1 MNKQKKER
9 KKVSGKKPVTNFQ
22 KSSFVPS
29 QTDACLADTVGAGDI
44 SHAAI
49 RCKVNV

>member
-1 MNKQKKER
+1 MNKQKKKKR
-9 KKVSGKKPVTNFQ
+9 KVSGKKPVTNFQ
-22 KSSFVPS
+22 KSSFALS
-29 QTDACLADTVGAGDI
+29 QTDACLVDAVGTGDI